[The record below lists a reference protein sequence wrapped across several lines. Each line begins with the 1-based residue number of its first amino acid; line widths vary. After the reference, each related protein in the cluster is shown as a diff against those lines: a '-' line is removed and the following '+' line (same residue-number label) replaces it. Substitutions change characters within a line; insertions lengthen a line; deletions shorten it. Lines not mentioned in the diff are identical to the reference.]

1 MKSTVE
7 KIGSLQRR
15 LNIQVPADKVMSAYE
30 QTLKG
35 VQKQAA
41 IKGFRQGKAPLSTIK
56 SVYGDRVKQDVVQ
69 EIIQK
74 HYFEALKEHKLDP
87 ISYPEFEFDQLSEG
101 KDFSFTANFE
111 VKPEVTLKKYEG
123 VDIEKE
129 KFVVGDEQVNNVLE
143 NIRAARA
150 ELVDVLEI
158 RPAKMGDVAIV
169 DFEGFI
175 EGKPLPNG
183 SGTNHNLELGANQFI
198 EGFEEGLV
206 GMKVGD
212 KKTLNLKF
220 PNPYHSAEIAGKP
233 VDFNVELKGLKYKKL
248 PELNDEYV
256 TQMMGQ
262 SMGGPAS
269 EGVTTHTV
277 ESLKTTIREDL
288 EQSEKKRIE
297 TDMKNRLLKKLVSL
311 NPVDVPPSMLQDQ
324 KKALIEDMKKK
335 MSEQGMSDS
344 EFQIYT
350 EKWDKDFENS
360 AAEMI
365 QSGFLID
372 AIAGKHDLKWN
383 DEDLDKKFEE
393 YASTTGIDK
402 VRIKE
407 FYSRPE
413 QMNRVTYAITEDKV
427 IAFLMNSAK
436 VKEVSKDQ
444 LKETLS

>member
-7 KIGSLQRR
+7 KTGSLQRR
-15 LNIQVPADKVMSAYE
+15 LNIQVPAEKVNSAME

-35 VQKQAA
+35 VQKQAS
-41 IKGFRQGKAPLSTIK
+41 IKGFRQGKAPLATIK

-69 EIIQK
+69 DIIQK
-74 HYFEALKEHKLDP
+74 HYFEALKEHSLDP

-101 KDFSFTANFE
+101 KDFSFSANFE
-111 VKPEVTLKKYEG
+111 VKPEVSLKKYEG
-123 VDIEKE
+123 LDVEKE
-129 KFVVGDEQVNNVLE
+129 KYAVGDEQITQVLE
-143 NIRAARA
+143 NIRMARA
-150 ELVDVLEI
+150 ELVDVLET

-183 SGTNHNLELGANQFI
+183 TGTNHNLELGANQFI
-198 EGFEEGLV
+198 EGFEEGIV

-233 VDFNVELKGLKYKKL
+233 VDFNVTLTGLKYKKL

-256 TQMMGQ
+256 KQMMGA
-262 SMGGPAS
+262 SMGGPDA
-269 EGVTTHTV
+269 EGTTTHTV
-277 ESLKTTIREDL
+277 ESLKKTIREDL
-288 EQSEKKRIE
+288 EQSETKRIE
-297 TDMKNRLLKKLVSL
+297 QDTKNRLLKKLVSL
-311 NPVDVPPSMLQDQ
+311 NPVDVPTTMLQDQ

-335 MSEQGMSDS
+335 MTEQGMSEA
-344 EFQIYT
+344 EFESYT
-350 EKWDKDFENS
+350 QKWDKDFENS

-372 AIAGKHDLKWN
+372 AIANKHDLRWT
-383 DEDLDKKFEE
+383 EADLDKKFDE
-393 YASTTGIDK
+393 YAQSTGIDK
-402 VRIKE
+402 ARIKE

-427 IAFLMNSAK
+427 IAFLLNSAK